1 MLSYNVKL
9 YFSTRESVMKKLVIV
24 INGSGG
30 VGKDTICDLAAKHF
44 KVRNISS
51 VDPIKEIATFCGWT
65 GVKDDK
71 ARKFLHD
78 LKILTAEYN
87 DFPTNWA
94 LNVFREF
101 LESDEQILFVHIRE
115 PWEIEKF
122 VKATDGVAKT
132 LLVRGGTRSRSRIY
146 GNAADDMV
154 ENYEYDYYFVNDHS
168 LDETEQL
175 VKELFDGIFA
185 DISDAG
191 EAN

>member
-1 MLSYNVKL
+1 
-9 YFSTRESVMKKLVIV
+9 MKKLVIV

-30 VGKDTICDLAAKHF
+30 VGKDTICDLTAKHF
-44 KVRNISS
+44 KVRNIST

-71 ARKFLHD
+71 ARKFL
-78 LKILTAEYN
+78 TAEYN

-101 LESDEQILFVHIRE
+101 LTTDEQILFVHIRE

-122 VKATDGVAKT
+122 VKATGGVAKT
-132 LLVRGGTRSRSRIY
+132 LLVRGGTRSQARIY

-154 ENYEYDYYFVNDHS
+154 ENYEYDYYFVNDHA
-168 LDETEQL
+168 LDETEEL
-175 VKELFDGIFA
+175 VTKLFTGVF
-185 DISDAG
+185 DAMPDTQ
-191 EAN
+191 EES